1 MASNTKAQRLWNWLN
16 RRNYTDLIAAL
27 ALLIS
32 LISLLIQISPPASR
46 AKFTVF
52 ANNPSIGINPF
63 WTNLTEIDVTG
74 WIVNEGS
81 LAGQITRFDF
91 FIDLNESY
99 SYMFGRFDV
108 PTSIVLSPTERANFT
123 MQKDLIGVNNARL
136 SDNAIRNCMVWFEY
150 KDANGLRTTEGQITY
165 LP

>member
-1 MASNTKAQRLWNWLN
+1 MASNTKAQRFWNWLN

-32 LISLLIQISPPASR
+32 LISLLIQISPPAPR

-52 ANNPSIGINPF
+52 ARASIGINPF
-63 WTNLTEIDVTG
+63 WANLTEIDVTG

-81 LAGQITRFDF
+81 LAGQITRFDL

-99 SYMFGRFDV
+99 SYVFGRFDV

-123 MQKDLIGVNNARL
+123 MQKNVIGLNSTRL
-136 SDNAIRNCMVWFEY
+136 SDNAIRNCTVWFEY
-150 KDANGLRTTEGQITY
+150 KDANELWTTEEQII
-165 LP
+165 

>member
-1 MASNTKAQRLWNWLN
+1 MASNTKAQKFWNWLN
-16 RRNYTDLIAAL
+16 RRNYTDLIAVL

-32 LISLLIQISPPASR
+32 LISLLIQISPPAPR

-74 WIVNEGS
+74 WIVNEGA
-81 LAGQITRFDF
+81 LAGQITRFDL

-99 SYMFGRFDV
+99 SYVFSKFDV
-108 PTSIVLSPTERANFT
+108 PTGILLSPTEKANFT
-123 MQKDLIGVNNARL
+123 MQKNLIGVNDMRL
-136 SDNAIRNCMVWFEY
+136 PENAIRNCTIWFEY
-150 KDANGLRTTEGQITY
+150 KDANGLQTTEQQITY
-165 LP
+165 LQ